1 MSFCWGHRA
10 LVHGCFL
17 EGTRQHFLRPF
28 QVTQLTLTERC
39 GRTCPPPRTPAPHYG
54 IGPEEGSACGAWVK
68 GDVAE
73 PGPSCLEPHLL
84 TSGLAPW
91 YLYTPPFPGQD
102 SRGSEV
108 GDKSWRPQEAHFGVE
123 WGDGP
128 QYCDYLEVTVIL
140 SMPWC
145 LGPSTGLYFL
155 KELNALQ
162 FHTSAFLP

>member
-1 MSFCWGHRA
+1 MAERA
-10 LVHGCFL
+10 H
-17 EGTRQHFLRPF
+17 
-28 QVTQLTLTERC
+28 
-39 GRTCPPPRTPAPHYG
+39 PRAPRHPHYG
-54 IGPEEGSACGAWVK
+54 IGPEGGSACGAWVK

-91 YLYTPPFPGQD
+91 YLYMPPFPGQD